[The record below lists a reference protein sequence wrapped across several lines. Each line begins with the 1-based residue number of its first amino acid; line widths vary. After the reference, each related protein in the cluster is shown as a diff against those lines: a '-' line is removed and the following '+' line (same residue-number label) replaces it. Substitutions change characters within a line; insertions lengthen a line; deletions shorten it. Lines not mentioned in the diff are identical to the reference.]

1 MGDETPDGV
10 PDELAD
16 FWQVARVR
24 AGLGKVAA
32 VTGPGVT
39 ATMVPPTWSFGDGP
53 ELADRL
59 LALVLDGV
67 KTATAGAEV
76 EYAQSG
82 EPLPVKGDVSIVVDS
97 AGHPGALI
105 RTTRVDVVPF
115 DAVDEVMRTRRARTT
130 GPLPHGAPS
139 TSGTGDAPSDRL
151 RPGPA
156 RGARAVRAALPEGLG
171 PLRSPGGVG
180 SAGPVWDA
188 RRPSRRVGRQLGLG
202 HAADQARG
210 DRG

>member
-115 DAVDEVMRTRRARTT
+115 DAVDDSHAYAEGEGDRTLATWRAEHERYWRRTL
-130 GPLPHGAPS
+130 GPAFAP
-139 TSGTGDAPSDRL
+139 DLRVVLERFELLYPRASDR
-151 RPGPA
+151 
-156 RGARAVRAALPEGLG
+156 
-171 PLRSPGGVG
+171 
-180 SAGPVWDA
+180 
-188 RRPSRRVGRQLGLG
+188 
-202 HAADQARG
+202 
-210 DRG
+210 